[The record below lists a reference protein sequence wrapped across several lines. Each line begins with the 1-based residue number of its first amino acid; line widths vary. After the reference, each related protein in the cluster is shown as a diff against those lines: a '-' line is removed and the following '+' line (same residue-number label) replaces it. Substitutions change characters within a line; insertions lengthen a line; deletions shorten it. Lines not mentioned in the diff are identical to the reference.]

1 MKNTSYPLYQQI
13 SAFKIFFKYLFKVTF
28 FIQLSDDKV
37 SLIQIL
43 TFILELKKTF
53 FFANEELQMDKPIVS
68 RSSRPVLGLVYMV
81 VLGV

>member
-1 MKNTSYPLYQQI
+1 MKKTSYPLYQQI

-53 FFANEELQMDKPIVS
+53 FSQVKNYKWTSLSFPE
-68 RSSRPVLGLVYMV
+68 V
-81 VLGV
+81 VDQC

>member
-43 TFILELKKTF
+43 TFILELKNPF
-53 FFANEELQMDKPIVS
+53 FSQVKNYKWTSLSFPE
-68 RSSRPVLGLVYMV
+68 V
-81 VLGV
+81 VDQC